1 MPLNG
6 WPPCL
11 SGRSFSE
18 GWCSHVPNRG
28 EQMVRYYGYY
38 SNLCRGKR
46 EKQNKDDVIPC
57 ILEPS
62 GSSKARPGATR
73 IPIYFK
79 RSIMQCLI
87 FRLWSPF
94 IGLGQGIQKKLGQ
107 VDSKDIWSRST
118 HMSEMFR
125 GDEGD
130 KCYRGW
136 GSHKKDPQTPWAVG
150 SESQVS
156 YQSNR
161 AAEAPQTHLRLFHLP
176 ASCFR

>member
-6 WPPCL
+6 WLPCL

-46 EKQNKDDVIPC
+46 ERQNRDDVIPC

-62 GSSKARPGATR
+62 GSLKARPGATR

-107 VDSKDIWSRST
+107 LDSEDLWSWSVDL
-118 HMSEMFR
+118 SEMFR
-125 GDEGD
+125 GDEGYQRD
-130 KCYRGW
+130 RGW
-136 GSHKKDPQTPWAVG
+136 EGYKEDPQAYELVG
-150 SESQVS
+150 CKNKTTAQG
-156 YQSNR
+156 NR
-161 AAEAPQTHLRLFHLP
+161 AAEAPQTRLRLFHLP
-176 ASCFR
+176 TSSFW